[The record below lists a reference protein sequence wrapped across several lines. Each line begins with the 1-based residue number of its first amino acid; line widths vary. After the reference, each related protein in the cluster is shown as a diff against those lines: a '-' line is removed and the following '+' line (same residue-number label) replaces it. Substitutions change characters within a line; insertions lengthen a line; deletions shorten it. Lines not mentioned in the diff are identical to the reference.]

1 MFGMHFLEVEPV
13 KGGQAIGVVHEV
25 ATAKDDDDMV
35 EPVWVDLVEAVPEF
49 DGVWEAAG
57 DAMETVGVVEVA
69 ED

>member
-1 MFGMHFLEVEPV
+1 MFGMHFLGDEPV
-13 KGGQAIGVVHEV
+13 KGGQAIGVVHEA
-25 ATAKDDDDMV
+25 ATAKDDGDMV

-57 DAMETVGVVEVA
+57 DVMETVGVTEVA